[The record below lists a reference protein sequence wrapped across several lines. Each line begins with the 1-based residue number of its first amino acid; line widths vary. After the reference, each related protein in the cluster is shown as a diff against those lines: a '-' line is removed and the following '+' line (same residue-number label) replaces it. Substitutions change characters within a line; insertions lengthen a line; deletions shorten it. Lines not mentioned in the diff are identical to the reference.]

1 MDHFNYQ
8 CSSEPLCQILSYIS
22 VTAGHPWIW
31 TWTWKWRWTAND
43 AKQTYLAAIY
53 TCMYAVYAH
62 AYFFLGRKFRAWLA
76 RQGMDAK
83 GYEGIEEENGEVE

>member
-1 MDHFNYQ
+1 
-8 CSSEPLCQILSYIS
+8 
-22 VTAGHPWIW
+22 
-31 TWTWKWRWTAND
+31 
-43 AKQTYLAAIY
+43 
-53 TCMYAVYAH
+53 MYAVYAH